1 MSVYSHSYLF
11 YCKFFPAIIA
21 DSDLGVSTLTRYGT
35 GDMQQN
41 PSYSG
46 VSSYSYSNPT
56 YSGYNRLPQD
66 LGHSGGDQG
75 GSGGRHFTDI
85 SSGFGYYDGTYTC
98 YMVLVSISRPLQS

>member
-1 MSVYSHSYLF
+1 MSVIF
-11 YCKFFPAIIA
+11 PIATAICKFFPAIIA

-56 YSGYNRLPQD
+56 YSGYSRLPQD